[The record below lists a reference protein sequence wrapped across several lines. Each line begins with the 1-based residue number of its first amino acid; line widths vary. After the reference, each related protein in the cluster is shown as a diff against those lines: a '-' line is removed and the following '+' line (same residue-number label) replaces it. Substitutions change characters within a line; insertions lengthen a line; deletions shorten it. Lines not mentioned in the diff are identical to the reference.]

1 MTIGP
6 KEERLCPVQPANA
19 DESASSTT
27 GTSQESGQNE
37 PSGHKP
43 LLVLKL
49 HGGLMGTGLEMLKEQ
64 AKTLACSIGAIAVV
78 TDDGL
83 DIALHQPIGMLAD
96 RLDQLIALQAQGNAL
111 LLALIESMAEGGDS
125 EEFHMPKPL

>member
-6 KEERLCPVQPANA
+6 KEERLCLVQPANA

-27 GTSQESGQNE
+27 GTSQESGQD
-37 PSGHKP
+37 S
-43 LLVLKL
+43 LLLQISEN
-49 HGGLMGTGLEMLKEQ
+49 LER
-64 AKTLACSIGAIAVV
+64 IV
-78 TDDGL
+78 
-83 DIALHQPIGMLAD
+83 H
-96 RLDQLIALQAQGNAL
+96 LQMEVIETAREGNSL